1 MYCIV
6 CVIVLVTLGVTI
18 VIISFSAK
26 KKTVCSF
33 FLNGSC
39 RFGDKCH
46 NEHPRNGGTTVSL
59 S

>member
-1 MYCIV
+1 MYCI
-6 CVIVLVTLGVTI
+6 CVTVQVTHGVPI

-33 FLNGSC
+33 FLNGYC

-46 NEHPRNGGTTVSL
+46 NEHQRNGGTTVSL

>member
-18 VIISFSAK
+18 VIISISAK

-33 FLNGSC
+33 FLNGYC